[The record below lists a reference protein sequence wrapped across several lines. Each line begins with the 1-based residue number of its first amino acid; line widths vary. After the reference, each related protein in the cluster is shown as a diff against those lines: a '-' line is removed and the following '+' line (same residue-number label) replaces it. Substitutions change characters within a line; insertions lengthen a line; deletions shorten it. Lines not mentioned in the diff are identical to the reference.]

1 MSLKYYFVVFF
12 FVIAETGSLHS
23 QNAKIFGNIVDD
35 DFASIIL
42 SPSCSSK
49 LIDEKT
55 EISSKRG
62 SFEFPIQIE
71 GPSFYKLYYR
81 DRILSIYIEPNQMVQ
96 VSINATKES
105 NYFDF
110 DGLLA
115 NENTSLNQTDLPSI
129 AKREYKL
136 TMKDLSKKGDISFFY
151 RYIDSIVAIES
162 SSMNNKAKEQ
172 VWSKGFENLYVRNNL
187 EMQGLLYKSLYPR
200 LAELSVDSF
209 LFYDE
214 HALSIYNKLEGLTGY
229 ENASLYYENVSNM
242 IKVKVKKVL
251 GLKIM
256 DKTIDDLE
264 LYKSYLVEANLLSN
278 QSLKENIVENLI
290 GDWILN
296 YGRSTDLNTEINNFV
311 ERLSDKRRK
320 EAILSRL
327 SNLAQYEKTR
337 MAPQFS
343 FEDESGNIRHINSTI
358 GKSVYLYVYQSDAG
372 YLQDFVDLSMQ
383 YQNQDK
389 LQFIS
394 LSIDE
399 DYEKW
404 LRYIRSIKLSPDI
417 HGISHPG
424 GFNSDFA
431 VKYGIQSHPR
441 AILIDGSGNM
451 INSRAPLPS
460 QDKVHTAIKLI
471 LGQK

>member
-1 MSLKYYFVVFF
+1 MSLKYYFLVFYFVV
-12 FVIAETGSLHS
+12 VEVGSFYS

-62 SFEFPIQIE
+62 SFEFPLQIE

-96 VSINATKES
+96 VSINVTKES

-136 TMKDLSKKGDISFFY
+136 TMKELSKKGDILFFY

-162 SSMNNKAKEQ
+162 SSMNNKAIEQ
-172 VWSKGFENLYVRNNL
+172 VWSKGFENLYVLNNL

-200 LAELSVDSF
+200 LAELNVDSF

-214 HALSIYNKLEGLTGY
+214 HALSIYNKLEGLIGY

-242 IKVKVKKVL
+242 TKVKVKKVL

-264 LYKSYLVEANLLSN
+264 LYKSYLMEANLLSN
-278 QSLKENIVENLI
+278 QSLKEYIVENLI
-290 GDWILN
+290 GDWITN
-296 YGRSTDLNTEINNFV
+296 YGRSSDLKMEINNFI

-327 SNLAQYEKTR
+327 SNLVQYEKIR

-343 FEDESGNIRHINSTI
+343 FEDESGNIRNINSTI

-372 YLQDFVDLSMQ
+372 NLQDFVDLSMQ

-389 LQFIS
+389 LKFIS

-431 VKYGIQSHPR
+431 VKYGIQSLPR

-451 INSRAPLPS
+451 INSRAPLPN
-460 QDKVHTAIKLI
+460 QDKIHTAIKLI
-471 LGQK
+471 LGKK

>member
-12 FVIAETGSLHS
+12 FVIVETGFLYS

-62 SFEFPIQIE
+62 SFEFPLQIE

-81 DRILSIYIEPNQMVQ
+81 DRILSIYIEPNQLVQ

-115 NENTSLNQTDLPSI
+115 NENTSLNQTDLPTI

-136 TMKDLSKKGDISFFY
+136 MMKDLSKKGQNSLFY

-162 SSMNNKAKEQ
+162 SAFNNKAIEQ

-200 LAELSVDSF
+200 LAELNVDSF

-214 HALSIYNKLEGLTGY
+214 QALSIYNNLQELKGY
-229 ENASLYYENVSNM
+229 ENSSLYYENVSNM
-242 IKVKVKKVL
+242 NKVRVKKTL

-264 LYKSYLVEANLLSN
+264 VYKSYIEEAKTISN
-278 QSLKENIVENLI
+278 QRLKENIVENLL
-290 GDWILN
+290 GEWILN
-296 YGRSTDLNTEINNFV
+296 YGRSSDLAAETNSFV

-343 FEDESGNIRHINSTI
+343 FEDESGNIRHINSMV
-358 GKSVYLYVYQSDAG
+358 GKSVYVYVYQSEDG
-372 YLQDFVDLSMQ
+372 NLQDFVDLSMQ

-389 LQFIS
+389 LRFIS

-431 VKYGIQSHPR
+431 VKYGIQSLPR

-451 INSRAPLPS
+451 INSRAPLPN
-460 QDKVHTAIKLI
+460 QEKVHAILKLV
-471 LGQK
+471 LGEK